1 MTASDTVIGNQQ
13 QHLGTY
19 MRIPLFFDYTC
30 PWAYIGSA
38 RAEAYFAEQGVTI
51 DFRPVYLKQ
60 MKEPMVGPA
69 PVGEQSYGPRK
80 ASYYASLRSNWA
92 QCCGVEFGVADKLVR
107 ADTALLLKGA
117 LVAMSEQRFI
127 EYHYPAYRAR
137 WVDGDDVSQASVVHR
152 LLAQAGLD
160 ADAGLEKAQSA
171 EYDRKLG
178 AVTEEAM
185 ALGVFGVPTIVVG
198 DRVLWGNDQFE
209 MARYFVEQ
217 AVPA

>member
-1 MTASDTVIGNQQ
+1 MK
-13 QHLGTY
+13 
-19 MRIPLFFDYTC
+19 IPFFFDYTC

-38 RAEAYFAEQGVTI
+38 RVEAYFADQGVEV

-69 PVGEQSYGPRK
+69 PVAEQSYGPRK
-80 ASYYASLRSNWA
+80 ASYYARLRSNWA
-92 QCCGVEFGVADKLVR
+92 ECCGVEIGDADKLIR
-107 ADTALLLKGA
+107 SDTALLLKGA
-117 LVAMSEQRFI
+117 LVAQSEQRFR

-160 ADAGLEKAQSA
+160 ADTCLEKAMSPA
-171 EYDRKLG
+171 LDRKLST
-178 AVTEEAM
+178 VTEAAM
-185 ALGVFGVPTIVVG
+185 AQGVFGVPSIVAAG
-198 DRVLWGNDQFE
+198 RVLWGNDQFE

-217 AVPA
+217 TVPA